1 MWISIIWSNLVL
13 SCRLTKIIEKWC
25 VNWNLQYIFLI
36 VHLKALSGE
45 SQSLISPTMELT
57 PAHFSHNIHVTFLS
71 YCPKL
76 LHCFFCFVLFSFCF
90 FFLWVFFWREWNNL
104 QANCQTSRFPTDNIW
119 TQVPQ
124 IWKQFWLNLLQRAH
138 HLQYIPGHL
147 FIRVSVPE
155 ECSSKSVFFF
165 FLLQKSAPEIRFIC
179 ATLTSD
185 MWMMDLMIH

>member
-90 FFLWVFFWREWNNL
+90 FFCGFFFGQSWQIKQNPGLISLRCAWVVTTQGW
-104 QANCQTSRFPTDNIW
+104 PTLF
-119 TQVPQ
+119 QMCVVSCPQ
-124 IWKQFWLNLLQRAH
+124 PLGL
-138 HLQYIPGHL
+138 PGA
-147 FIRVSVPE
+147 
-155 ECSSKSVFFF
+155 KSVTARSSYFW
-165 FLLQKSAPEIRFIC
+165 QKKMGTISEYV
-179 ATLTSD
+179 TLE
-185 MWMMDLMIH
+185 